1 MFRFT
6 SQRFVALSQN
16 LNEFRPSLGGDEVE
30 VGWLIDVQE
39 VDDLQSPHTRGTS
52 RDETNAD

>member
-6 SQRFVALSQN
+6 SQRFVALSEN
-16 LNEFRPSLGGDEVE
+16 LNEFRPSLEGDEVE

-39 VDDLQSPHTRGTS
+39 VDDL
-52 RDETNAD
+52 